1 MSGAKRLLWRVD
13 DHVLVTTF
21 EVDDQPAEP
30 LTRHSRPRPAV
41 RLFSGYSWVWHF
53 SPAKWI
59 LIHEEQAGFN

>member
-30 LTRHSRPRPAV
+30 LT
-41 RLFSGYSWVWHF
+41 
-53 SPAKWI
+53 
-59 LIHEEQAGFN
+59 